1 MWWQWLIFIV
11 ILVFTPYSISN
22 LATIA
27 KRNQELSAE
36 QEKNIKS
43 NICRYTLFYWLCDLF
58 YMSFII
64 DKIVWKFIFGG
75 MIMVIIFYNVGCS
88 FVSTRQKKTIENIG
102 LLQDFIVG
110 IGLSVY
116 LTYIIP
122 NPTLQEIILTMVA
135 AIFGGLFTLVGVAW
149 TIRKGDADRKS
160 ELLRI
165 EKERKE
171 EERKVHVPYLKVVNE
186 IIAHESVDCRLIEK
200 IDFSNPSSLEQIK
213 DNAVYT
219 IIVEDFVI
227 KSISAH
233 NVFLHGIM
241 LDDIFCPFDNE
252 HLLETNTTCKICF
265 KGEVAC
271 AKPLKQLLISVEDV
285 IGNKYFVDCKLTSD
299 PRLGVSKV
307 SDNGEEYRNC
317 CYKYVIKSVT
327 LPTYVEEQK

>member
-11 ILVFTPYSISN
+11 VLVITPYFISN
-22 LATIA
+22 LTAIA
-27 KRNQELSAE
+27 KRNQKLSAE

-43 NICRYTLFYWLCDLF
+43 NICRYILFYWLCDLF

-88 FVSTRQKKTIENIG
+88 FVSTRHKKTLENIG

-122 NPTLQEIILTMVA
+122 NSTLQEIILTMA
-135 AIFGGLFTLVGVAW
+135 AAVFGGLFTLVGVAW

-171 EERKVHVPYLKVVNE
+171 EERKIHVPYLKVVDDTM
-186 IIAHESVDCRLIEK
+186 AHESVNCRLIDK
-200 IDFSNPSSLEQIK
+200 IDFFIPSSLEQIE
-213 DNAVYT
+213 DNSVYT
-219 IIVEDFVI
+219 IIIENFVV
-227 KSISAH
+227 KNVSVH
-233 NVFLHGIM
+233 NVFLLGIM
-241 LDDIFCPFDNE
+241 MDDILCPFDNE
-252 HLLETNTTCKICF
+252 HLLETNTTCELRF
-265 KGEVAC
+265 KGEVTLT
-271 AKPLKQLLISVEDV
+271 KPLKQLLIIVGDV
-285 IGNKYFVDCKLTSD
+285 IGNKYSIACKLNPDS
-299 PRLGVSKV
+299 RLGVPMT
-307 SDNGEEYRNC
+307 SDNGEEYHNH

-327 LPTYVEEQK
+327 LPVCVEEEK